1 MTPFPTGGALTAA
14 QQRFNYR
21 LSKARVIIER
31 AFGKLKSR
39 WRCLLKQLEESTER
53 VPQTIITCCILHNIC
68 ILMDDQLDEDEDDD
82 SDDDDGDGYLRADNA
97 ARRIRQAI
105 ADYL

>member
-1 MTPFPTGGALTAA
+1 M
-14 QQRFNYR
+14 
-21 LSKARVIIER
+21 IIEH
-31 AFGKLKSR
+31 AFGKLKTR
-39 WRCLLKQLEESTER
+39 WRCLLKQLEESMGH

-68 ILMDDQLDEDEDDD
+68 MHMDDQLDEDDDD
-82 SDDDDGDGYLRADNA
+82 TDDDDDDGGDGYLRPDNA